1 MSGGVRRNPKRGLYY
16 SEDGLKTEIVNQDF
30 SLSNCNTTDL
40 PFSLKRKGPVGGQIG
55 TNYVICGGKDDDLKI
70 SDNCFSVSSSGK
82 VNTTFANLKFPRYG
96 AASVVIN
103 KTLYISGGIVP
114 KEDSN
119 FHGNA
124 SAEII
129 AENHENSRFVNNL
142 SQPLSNH
149 CAVLLSNQKIMVIGK
164 VYILGQ

>member
-1 MSGGVRRNPKRGLYY
+1 MSGAVRHNPKGIWYL
-16 SEDGLKTEIVNQDF
+16 EEGLKTEIVNQDF
-30 SLSNCNTTDL
+30 SLSNCNITVL
-40 PFSLKRKGPVGGQIG
+40 PFLLKRECPIGGQIG
-55 TNYVICGGKDDDLKI
+55 TNYVICGGKDDDRKI
-70 SDNCFSVSSSGK
+70 SDNCFSVSTSGK
-82 VNTTFANLKFPRYG
+82 LNTTFANLKFPRYG

-103 KTLYISGGIVP
+103 KTLYISGGKVL

-119 FHGNA
+119 FHCNA

-149 CAVLLSNQKIMVIGK
+149 CSVLLSNQKIMVIGT
-164 VYILGQ
+164 VY